1 MSVWSHDLEEL
12 AEQPPLHH
20 RSPLRLDPQN
30 LVSVKSDDD
39 TNAKRV

>member
-1 MSVWSHDLEEL
+1 MSVRSHDLEKL

-20 RSPLRLDPQN
+20 RSSLRLDPHN